1 MVFKFKGLILYFLK
15 AGVYISPSTS
25 LASLKGLTIR
35 EASVKAQIELIK
47 VVKSY
52 NFSLKLRF

>member
-1 MVFKFKGLILYFLK
+1 VSRFKGSTLSSLK

-25 LASLKGLTIR
+25 LASLKGLLIR
-35 EASVKAQIELIK
+35 EVSVKARIKLIK

-52 NFSLKLRF
+52 NFS

>member
-1 MVFKFKGLILYFLK
+1 MFKSKRLILNFLK

-25 LASLKGLTIR
+25 LASLKRLLIK
-35 EASVKAQIELIK
+35 EASVKARIKLIK

-52 NFSLKLRF
+52 NFSFKLRF

>member
-1 MVFKFKGLILYFLK
+1 V
-15 AGVYISPSTS
+15 GVYTSFNIS
-25 LASLKGLTIR
+25 LASLRGLLIR

-47 VVKSY
+47 VVTSR

>member
-1 MVFKFKGLILYFLK
+1 VSRFKGLALSSLK
-15 AGVYISPSTS
+15 AGVYISPNTS
-25 LASLKGLTIR
+25 LASLKGLLIR
-35 EASVKAQIELIK
+35 EASVKARIELIK

>member
-1 MVFKFKGLILYFLK
+1 VFKFKGLILSSLK
-15 AGVYISPSTS
+15 AGVYISLNTS
-25 LASLKGLTIR
+25 LVSLKGLPIR

-52 NFSLKLRF
+52 NFSLKLCF